1 MYIKKEKK
9 YKLQVA
15 VGGYKILLKQYKEM
29 TTYNINNMTSLNTHK
44 HFTEDINDIFESNYY
59 IDSELQMQ
67 SKLIL
72 FIKNKDTTL
81 FVGWSQTNKSYYV
94 RGNNKNKNVPFG
106 FYIDKIDNCLYFIQ
120 CICKDI
126 IDITLYNFNNIM
138 YWDEDDLTYDFFE
151 SYIDKDYE
159 MISNIKKGELRNI
172 LRLIKKT
179 YNYYKEE
186 PNCKILNKCNENLK

>member
-1 MYIKKEKK
+1 
-9 YKLQVA
+9 
-15 VGGYKILLKQYKEM
+15 M

-44 HFTEDINDIFESNYY
+44 RFTEDINDSNYY

-151 SYIDKDYE
+151 SYIDKNYE
-159 MISNIKKGELRNI
+159 MISNIKKGDLRNI

-179 YNYYKEE
+179 YNYFKEE
-186 PNCKILNKCNENLK
+186 PDNCEILNKCNENLK